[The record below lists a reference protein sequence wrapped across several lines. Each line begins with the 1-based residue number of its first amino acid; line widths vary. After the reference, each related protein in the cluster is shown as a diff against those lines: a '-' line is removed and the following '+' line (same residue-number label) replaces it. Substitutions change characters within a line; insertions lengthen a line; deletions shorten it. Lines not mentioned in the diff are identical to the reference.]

1 MFAVCLLRL
10 SRRFLTVPFSLPE
23 PFRLPCM
30 SSVPHPAAELASSVA
45 APRGAVKGRQTR
57 AAILDAALRLA
68 AEKGL
73 EGLSMGVLAEVT
85 QMSKSGVFAH
95 FGSREELQISVIR
108 EYHARFADEVFF
120 PAMRHARGMPRLR
133 TLFERWVR
141 RVSEEIDS
149 GCLYIS
155 GAVEFDDR
163 PGPVRDALV
172 DMVDAWQQALQRAIE
187 LAMAEGH
194 LHSGTDARQL
204 LFEVHG
210 LVLALHHDARFLR
223 HAGVLQR
230 AQAAFERVIRD
241 SATPVGLALLTAEN
255 KPGRRGARSST
266 TVPRAARGSR
276 S

>member
-1 MFAVCLLRL
+1 
-10 SRRFLTVPFSLPE
+10 
-23 PFRLPCM
+23 
-30 SSVPHPAAELASSVA
+30 
-45 APRGAVKGRQTR
+45 
-57 AAILDAALRLA
+57 
-68 AEKGL
+68 
-73 EGLSMGVLAEVT
+73 MGVLADVT

-120 PAMRHARGMPRLR
+120 PAMRHPRGMPRLQ

-172 DMVDAWQQALQRAIE
+172 DMVEAWQQALQRAIE
-187 LAMAEGH
+187 LAVAEGH
-194 LHSGTDARQL
+194 LHPRTDARQL

-230 AQAAFERVIRD
+230 AQAAFERVVRD
-241 SATPVGLALLTAEN
+241 SATPAGLALLTAGEQ
-255 KPGRRGARSST
+255 PGRAGARSSSST
-266 TVPRAARGSR
+266 TLTPRGARKPR
-276 S
+276 P